1 MKAIKFFAALFMM
14 FAVSASVNA
23 QELSKANQKLLKK
36 QLKEFKSEGWKV
48 NPGQLPLQT
57 QLTKA
62 FSTQSE
68 VDAMGYDVWI
78 VGEGRSTGTIYDAAR
93 TQALTVAK
101 GEIAT
106 KLRTDMTATIEQDLA
121 NEQYGADEAE
131 SIAKTIVAQQGR
143 SIDQQLSRPKTLM
156 ECWRK
161 LPNGNTEVLIRCAI
175 SSETVSKLA
184 KAAIQQARRDNL
196 LKDVEKVKAKNE

>member
-36 QLKEFKSEGWKV
+36 QLKEFKADGWKV
-48 NPGQLPLQT
+48 NPGQLPLET

-62 FSTQSE
+62 FSAQSE
-68 VDAMGYDVWI
+68 VDAMGYEVWI
-78 VGEGRSTGTIYDAAR
+78 VGEGRSTGTVYDAAR
-93 TQALTVAK
+93 TQAMTVAK

-106 KLRTDMTATIEQDLA
+106 KLRTDMTSTIEQDLA
-121 NEQYGADEAE
+121 NEQFGPDEAE
-131 SIAKTIVAQQGR
+131 SIAKTSVSQQGR
-143 SIDQQLSRPKTLM
+143 SIDQQLNRPKTLM
-156 ECWRK
+156 ECFRK
-161 LPNGNTEVLIRCAI
+161 LPNGNIEVLIRCGI
-175 SSETVSKLA
+175 SADTVSKLA

-196 LKDVEKVKAKNE
+196 LKDVERVKSQN

>member
-36 QLKEFKSEGWKV
+36 QLKEFKAEGWKV
-48 NPGQLPLQT
+48 NPGQLPLET
-57 QLTKA
+57 QLTKS
-62 FSTQSE
+62 FTSQSE
-68 VDAMGYDVWI
+68 VDAMGYEVWI
-78 VGEGRSTGTIYDAAR
+78 VGEGRSTGTVYDAAR
-93 TQALTVAK
+93 TQAMTVAK

-106 KLRTDMTATIEQDLA
+106 KLRTDMTSTIEQDLA
-121 NEQYGADEAE
+121 NEQFAADEAE
-131 SIAKTIVAQQGR
+131 SIAKTIVSQQGR
-143 SIDQQLSRPKTLM
+143 SIDQQLNRPKTLM

-175 SSETVSKLA
+175 SADTVSKLA

-196 LKDVEKVKAKNE
+196 IKDVEKVKAKN

>member
-23 QELSKANQKLLKK
+23 QQLSKANQKLLKK
-36 QLKEFKSEGWKV
+36 QLKEFKAEGWKV
-48 NPGQLPLQT
+48 NPGQLPLET

-62 FSTQSE
+62 FTSQSE
-68 VDAMGYDVWI
+68 VDAMGYEVWI
-78 VGEGRSTGTIYDAAR
+78 VGEGRSTGSVYDAAR

-106 KLRTDMTATIEQDLA
+106 KMRTDMTSTIEQDLA
-121 NEQYGADEAE
+121 NEQFGADEAE
-131 SIAKTIVAQQGR
+131 SIAKTIVSQQGR
-143 SIDQQLSRPKTLM
+143 SIDQQLNRPKTLM

-175 SSETVSKLA
+175 SADTVSKLA
-184 KAAIQQARRDNL
+184 KEAIKQARRDNL
-196 LKDVEKVKAKNE
+196 IKDVEKVKAKN

>member
-1 MKAIKFFAALFMM
+1 MKAIKLFAALFMM

-36 QLKEFKSEGWKV
+36 QVKEFKSDGWKV
-48 NPGQLPLQT
+48 NPGQLPLET
-57 QLTKA
+57 QLANSFK
-62 FSTQSE
+62 TQSE

-78 VGEGRSTGTIYDAAR
+78 VGEGRSIGTIYDAAR

-101 GEIAT
+101 GEIAQ
-106 KLRTDMTATIEQDLA
+106 KLRTDMTSTIEQDLA
-121 NEQYGADEAE
+121 NEQLGGDDAE
-131 SIAKTIVAQQGR
+131 SLAKTIVAQQGR
-143 SIDQQLSRPKTLM
+143 SIDQTLSRPKTLM
-156 ECWRK
+156 ECFRK

-184 KAAIQQARRDNL
+184 KAAIQQARKENL
-196 LKDVEKVKAKNE
+196 IKDVERVKNQN

>member
-1 MKAIKFFAALFMM
+1 MKAIKLFAALFMM

-36 QLKEFKSEGWKV
+36 QVKEFKSDGWKV
-48 NPGQLPLQT
+48 NPGQLPLET
-57 QLTKA
+57 QLANSFK
-62 FSTQSE
+62 TQSE

-78 VGEGRSTGTIYDAAR
+78 VGEGRSIGTIYDAAR

-101 GEIAT
+101 GEIAQ
-106 KLRTDMTATIEQDLA
+106 KLRTDMTSTIEQDLA
-121 NEQYGADEAE
+121 NEQLGGDDAE
-131 SIAKTIVAQQGR
+131 SLAKTIVAQQGR
-143 SIDQQLSRPKTLM
+143 SIDQTLSRPKTLM
-156 ECWRK
+156 ECFRK

-175 SSETVSKLA
+175 SADTVSKLA

-196 LKDVEKVKAKNE
+196 LKDIEKVKSQN

>member
-14 FAVSASVNA
+14 FAVSVSVNA
-23 QELSKANQKLLKK
+23 QELSKANQKILKK

-48 NPGQLPLQT
+48 NPGQLPLET

-62 FSTQSE
+62 FACQSE
-68 VDAMGYDVWI
+68 VDAMGYEVWI
-78 VGEGRSTGTIYDAAR
+78 VGEGRSTGSVYDAAR
-93 TQALTVAK
+93 TQAMTVAK

-106 KLRTDMTATIEQDLA
+106 KLRTDMTSTIEQDLA

-131 SIAKTIVAQQGR
+131 SIAKTIVTQQGR
-143 SIDQQLSRPKTLM
+143 SIDQQLNRPKTLM

-175 SSETVSKLA
+175 SADTVSKLA

-196 LKDVEKVKAKNE
+196 LKDVEKVKAQN

>member
-48 NPGQLPLQT
+48 NPGQLPLET

-62 FSTQSE
+62 FACQSE
-68 VDAMGYDVWI
+68 VDAMGYEVWI
-78 VGEGRSTGTIYDAAR
+78 VGEGRSTGSVYDAAR
-93 TQALTVAK
+93 TQAMTVAK

-106 KLRTDMTATIEQDLA
+106 KLRTDMTSTIEQDLA
-121 NEQYGADEAE
+121 NEQFGADEAE
-131 SIAKTIVAQQGR
+131 SIAKTLQVTECCVTLVAMVDIFLNAELLQQQHTT
-143 SIDQQLSRPKTLM
+143 DTQQDFLLQAV
-156 ECWRK
+156 
-161 LPNGNTEVLIRCAI
+161 LPVATIE
-175 SSETVSKLA
+175 
-184 KAAIQQARRDNL
+184 
-196 LKDVEKVKAKNE
+196 

>member
-1 MKAIKFFAALFMM
+1 MKAIKLFAALFMM

-36 QLKEFKSEGWKV
+36 QVKEFKSDGWKV
-48 NPGQLPLQT
+48 NPGQLPLET
-57 QLTKA
+57 QLANSFK
-62 FSTQSE
+62 TQSE

-78 VGEGRSTGTIYDAAR
+78 VGEGRSIGTIYDAAR

-101 GEIAT
+101 GEIAQ
-106 KLRTDMTATIEQDLA
+106 KLRTDMTSTIEQDLA
-121 NEQYGADEAE
+121 NEQLGGDDAE
-131 SIAKTIVAQQGR
+131 SLAKTIVAQQGR
-143 SIDQQLSRPKTLM
+143 SIDQTLSRPKTLM
-156 ECWRK
+156 ECFRK

-196 LKDVEKVKAKNE
+196 LKDIEKVKSQN

>member
-23 QELSKANQKLLKK
+23 QQLSKANQKLLKK
-36 QLKEFKSEGWKV
+36 QLKEFKAEGWKV
-48 NPGQLPLQT
+48 NPGQLPLET

-62 FSTQSE
+62 FTSQSE
-68 VDAMGYDVWI
+68 VDAMGYEVWI
-78 VGEGRSTGTIYDAAR
+78 VGEGRSTGSIYDAAR

-106 KLRTDMTATIEQDLA
+106 KMRTDMTSTIEQDLA
-121 NEQYGADEAE
+121 NEQFGADEAE
-131 SIAKTIVAQQGR
+131 SIAKTIVSQQGR
-143 SIDQQLSRPKTLM
+143 SIDQQLNRPKTLM

-175 SSETVSKLA
+175 SADTVSKLA

-196 LKDVEKVKAKNE
+196 IKDVEKVKAKN

>member
-48 NPGQLPLQT
+48 NPGQLPLET
-57 QLTKA
+57 QLTKS
-62 FSTQSE
+62 FTSQSE
-68 VDAMGYDVWI
+68 VDAMGYEVWI
-78 VGEGRSTGTIYDAAR
+78 VGEGRSTGTVYDAAR
-93 TQALTVAK
+93 TQAMTVAK

-106 KLRTDMTATIEQDLA
+106 KLRTDMTSTIEQDLA
-121 NEQYGADEAE
+121 NEQFGADEAE
-131 SIAKTIVAQQGR
+131 SIAKTI
-143 SIDQQLSRPKTLM
+143 DQQLNRPKTLM

-175 SSETVSKLA
+175 SADTVSKLA

-196 LKDVEKVKAKNE
+196 LKDVEKVKAQN

>member
-23 QELSKANQKLLKK
+23 QQLSKANQKLLKK
-36 QLKEFKSEGWKV
+36 QLKEFKAEGWKV
-48 NPGQLPLQT
+48 NPGQLPLET

-62 FSTQSE
+62 FTSQSE
-68 VDAMGYDVWI
+68 VDAMGYEVWI
-78 VGEGRSTGTIYDAAR
+78 VGEGRSTGSVYDAAR

-106 KLRTDMTATIEQDLA
+106 KMRTDMTSTIEQELA
-121 NEQYGADEAE
+121 NEQFGADEAE
-131 SIAKTIVAQQGR
+131 SIAKTIVSQQGR
-143 SIDQQLSRPKTLM
+143 SIDQQLNRPKTLM

-175 SSETVSKLA
+175 SADTVSKLA
-184 KAAIQQARRDNL
+184 KEAIKQARRDNL
-196 LKDVEKVKAKNE
+196 IKDVEKVKAKN

>member
-36 QLKEFKSEGWKV
+36 QLKEFKADGWKV
-48 NPGQLPLQT
+48 NPGQLPLET

-62 FSTQSE
+62 FSAQSE
-68 VDAMGYDVWI
+68 VDAMGYEVWI
-78 VGEGRSTGTIYDAAR
+78 VGEGRSTGTVYDAAR
-93 TQALTVAK
+93 TQAMTVAK

-106 KLRTDMTATIEQDLA
+106 KLRTDMTSTIEQDLA
-121 NEQYGADEAE
+121 NEQFGPDEAE
-131 SIAKTIVAQQGR
+131 SIAKTIVSQQGR
-143 SIDQQLSRPKTLM
+143 SIDQQLNRPKTLM
-156 ECWRK
+156 ECYRK

-175 SSETVSKLA
+175 SADTVSKLA
-184 KAAIQQARRDNL
+184 KAAIQQARKENL
-196 LKDVEKVKAKNE
+196 IKDVERVKNQN

>member
-36 QLKEFKSEGWKV
+36 QLKEF
-48 NPGQLPLQT
+48 
-57 QLTKA
+57 TKA
-62 FSTQSE
+62 FACQSE
-68 VDAMGYDVWI
+68 VDAMGYEVWI
-78 VGEGRSTGTIYDAAR
+78 VGEGRSTGSVYDAAR
-93 TQALTVAK
+93 TQAMTVAK

-106 KLRTDMTATIEQDLA
+106 KLRTDMTSTIEQDLA
-121 NEQYGADEAE
+121 NEQFGADEAE
-131 SIAKTIVAQQGR
+131 SIAKTIVSQQGR
-143 SIDQQLSRPKTLM
+143 SIDQQLNRPKTLM

-175 SSETVSKLA
+175 SADTVSKLA

-196 LKDVEKVKAKNE
+196 LKDVEKVKAQN

>member
-23 QELSKANQKLLKK
+23 QELSKAHQQLLTK
-36 QLKEFKSEGWKV
+36 QLKETKSQGWKV
-48 NPGQLPLQT
+48 NPGPLPLET

-62 FSTQSE
+62 FACQSE
-68 VDAMGYDVWI
+68 VDAMGYEVWI
-78 VGEGRSTGTIYDAAR
+78 VGEGRSTGSVYDAAR
-93 TQALTVAK
+93 TQAMTVAK

-106 KLRTDMTATIEQDLA
+106 KLRTDMTSTIEQDLA
-121 NEQYGADEAE
+121 NEQFGADEAE
-131 SIAKTIVAQQGR
+131 SIAKTIVSQQGR
-143 SIDQQLSRPKTLM
+143 SIDQQLNRPKTLM

-175 SSETVSKLA
+175 SADTVSKLA

-196 LKDVEKVKAKNE
+196 LKDVEKVKAQN

>member
-23 QELSKANQKLLKK
+23 QQLSKANQKLLKK
-36 QLKEFKSEGWKV
+36 QLKEFKAEGWKV
-48 NPGQLPLQT
+48 NPGQLPLET

-62 FSTQSE
+62 FTSQSE
-68 VDAMGYDVWI
+68 VDAMGYEVWI
-78 VGEGRSTGTIYDAAR
+78 VGEGRSTGSVYDAAR

-106 KLRTDMTATIEQDLA
+106 KMRTDMTSTIEQDLA
-121 NEQYGADEAE
+121 NEQFGADEAE
-131 SIAKTIVAQQGR
+131 SIAKTIVSQQGR
-143 SIDQQLSRPKTLM
+143 SIDQQLNRPKTLM

-175 SSETVSKLA
+175 SADTVSKLA
-184 KAAIQQARRDNL
+184 KEAIKQARRDNL
-196 LKDVEKVKAKNE
+196 IKDVERVKAKN

>member
-36 QLKEFKSEGWKV
+36 QLKEFKAEGWKV
-48 NPGQLPLQT
+48 NPGQLPLET

-62 FSTQSE
+62 FTSQSE
-68 VDAMGYDVWI
+68 VDAMGYEVWI
-78 VGEGRSTGTIYDAAR
+78 VGEGRSTGSVYDAAR

-106 KLRTDMTATIEQDLA
+106 KMRTDMTSTIEQDLA
-121 NEQYGADEAE
+121 NEQFGADEAE
-131 SIAKTIVAQQGR
+131 SIAKTIVSQQGR
-143 SIDQQLSRPKTLM
+143 SIDQQLNRPKTLM

-175 SSETVSKLA
+175 SADTVSKLA
-184 KAAIQQARRDNL
+184 KEAIKQARRDNL
-196 LKDVEKVKAKNE
+196 IKDVEKVKAKN

>member
-1 MKAIKFFAALFMM
+1 MKAIKLFAALFMM

-36 QLKEFKSEGWKV
+36 QVKEFKSDGWKT
-48 NPGQLPLQT
+48 NPGQLPLET
-57 QLTKA
+57 QLANSFK
-62 FSTQSE
+62 TQSE

-78 VGEGRSTGTIYDAAR
+78 VGEGRSIGTIYDAAR

-101 GEIAT
+101 GEIAQ
-106 KLRTDMTATIEQDLA
+106 KLRTDMTSTIEQDLA
-121 NEQYGADEAE
+121 NEQLGGDDAE
-131 SIAKTIVAQQGR
+131 SLAKTIVAQQGR
-143 SIDQQLSRPKTLM
+143 SIDQTLSRPKTLM
-156 ECWRK
+156 ECFRK

-175 SSETVSKLA
+175 SADTVSKLA

-196 LKDVEKVKAKNE
+196 LKDIEKVKSQN

>member
-14 FAVSASVNA
+14 FAVSASVDA

-36 QLKEFKSEGWKV
+36 QLKEFKAEGWKV
-48 NPGQLPLQT
+48 NPGQLPLET
-57 QLTKA
+57 QLTKS
-62 FSTQSE
+62 FTSQSE
-68 VDAMGYDVWI
+68 VDAMGYEVWI
-78 VGEGRSTGTIYDAAR
+78 VGEGRSTGSVYDAAR

-106 KLRTDMTATIEQDLA
+106 KMRTDMTSTIEQDLA
-121 NEQYGADEAE
+121 NEQFGADEAE
-131 SIAKTIVAQQGR
+131 SIAKTIVSQQGR
-143 SIDQQLSRPKTLM
+143 SIDQQLNRPKTLM

-175 SSETVSKLA
+175 SADTVSKLA
-184 KAAIQQARRDNL
+184 KEAIKQARRDNL
-196 LKDVEKVKAKNE
+196 IKDVEKVKAKN

>member
-23 QELSKANQKLLKK
+23 QQLSKANQKLLKK
-36 QLKEFKSEGWKV
+36 QLKEFKAEGWKV
-48 NPGQLPLQT
+48 NPGQLPLET

-62 FSTQSE
+62 FTSQSE
-68 VDAMGYDVWI
+68 VDAMGYEVWI
-78 VGEGRSTGTIYDAAR
+78 VGEGRSTGSVYDAAR

-106 KLRTDMTATIEQDLA
+106 KMRTDMTSTIEQDLA
-121 NEQYGADEAE
+121 NEQFGADEAE
-131 SIAKTIVAQQGR
+131 SIAMTIVSQQGR
-143 SIDQQLSRPKTLM
+143 SIDQQLNRPKTLM

-175 SSETVSKLA
+175 SADTVSKLA
-184 KAAIQQARRDNL
+184 KEAIKQARRDNL
-196 LKDVEKVKAKNE
+196 IKDVEKVKAKN

>member
-14 FAVSASVNA
+14 FAVSASVDA

-36 QLKEFKSEGWKV
+36 QLKEFKAEGWKV
-48 NPGQLPLQT
+48 NPGQLPLET
-57 QLTKA
+57 QLTKS
-62 FSTQSE
+62 FTSQSE
-68 VDAMGYDVWI
+68 VDAMGYEVWI
-78 VGEGRSTGTIYDAAR
+78 VGEGRSTGTVYDAAR
-93 TQALTVAK
+93 TQAMTVAK

-106 KLRTDMTATIEQDLA
+106 KLRTDMTSTIEQDLA
-121 NEQYGADEAE
+121 NEQFGADEAE
-131 SIAKTIVAQQGR
+131 SIAKTIVSQQGR
-143 SIDQQLSRPKTLM
+143 SIDQQLNRPKTLM

-175 SSETVSKLA
+175 SADTVSKLA

-196 LKDVEKVKAKNE
+196 LKDVEKVKAQN

>member
-14 FAVSASVNA
+14 FAVSASVDA

-36 QLKEFKSEGWKV
+36 QLKEFKAEGWKV
-48 NPGQLPLQT
+48 NPGQLPLET
-57 QLTKA
+57 QLTKS
-62 FSTQSE
+62 FTSQSE
-68 VDAMGYDVWI
+68 VDAMGYEVWI
-78 VGEGRSTGTIYDAAR
+78 VGEGRSTGTVYDAAR
-93 TQALTVAK
+93 TQAMTVAK

-106 KLRTDMTATIEQDLA
+106 KLRTDMTSTIEQDLA

-131 SIAKTIVAQQGR
+131 SIAKTIVSQQGR
-143 SIDQQLSRPKTLM
+143 SIDQQLNRPKTLM

-175 SSETVSKLA
+175 SADTVSKLA

-196 LKDVEKVKAKNE
+196 IKDVEKVKAKN

>member
-14 FAVSASVNA
+14 FAVSASVDA

-36 QLKEFKSEGWKV
+36 QLKEFKAEGWKV
-48 NPGQLPLQT
+48 NPGQLPLET
-57 QLTKA
+57 QLTKS
-62 FSTQSE
+62 FTSQSE
-68 VDAMGYDVWI
+68 VDAMGYEVWI
-78 VGEGRSTGTIYDAAR
+78 VGEGRSTGTVYDAAR
-93 TQALTVAK
+93 TQAMTVAK

-106 KLRTDMTATIEQDLA
+106 KLRTDMTSTIEQDLA
-121 NEQYGADEAE
+121 NEQFGADEAE
-131 SIAKTIVAQQGR
+131 SIAKTIVSQQGR
-143 SIDQQLSRPKTLM
+143 SIDQQLNRPKTLM

-175 SSETVSKLA
+175 SADTVSKLA

-196 LKDVEKVKAKNE
+196 LKDVEKVKAKN

>member
-48 NPGQLPLQT
+48 NPGQLPLET
-57 QLTKA
+57 QLTKSFTA
-62 FSTQSE
+62 QSE
-68 VDAMGYDVWI
+68 VDAMGYEVWI
-78 VGEGRSTGTIYDAAR
+78 VGEGRSTGSVYDAAR

-106 KLRTDMTATIEQDLA
+106 KLRTDMTSTIEQDLA
-121 NEQYGADEAE
+121 NEQFGADEAE
-131 SIAKTIVAQQGR
+131 SIAKTIVSQQGR
-143 SIDQQLSRPKTLM
+143 SIDQQLNRPKTLM

-175 SSETVSKLA
+175 SADTVSKLA

-196 LKDVEKVKAKNE
+196 LKDVEKVKAQN

>member
-14 FAVSASVNA
+14 FAFSASVNA
-23 QELSKANQKLLKK
+23 QQLSKANQKLLKK
-36 QLKEFKSEGWKV
+36 QLKEFKAEGWKV
-48 NPGQLPLQT
+48 NPGQLPLET

-62 FSTQSE
+62 FTSQSE
-68 VDAMGYDVWI
+68 VDAMGYEVWI
-78 VGEGRSTGTIYDAAR
+78 VGEGRSTGSVYDAAR

-106 KLRTDMTATIEQDLA
+106 KMRTDMTSTIEQDLA
-121 NEQYGADEAE
+121 NEQFGADEAE
-131 SIAKTIVAQQGR
+131 SIAKTIVSQQGR
-143 SIDQQLSRPKTLM
+143 SIDQQLNRPKTLM

-175 SSETVSKLA
+175 SADTVSKLA

-196 LKDVEKVKAKNE
+196 IKDVEKVKAKN